1 MPPSPSQKHSHH
13 YVAVGNVVAA
23 DVVGC
28 DGFSAAP
35 PLLAVRSW
43 DVEGRYEVAEWKA
56 EDGEEGSE

>member
-13 YVAVGNVVAA
+13 YVAA